1 MLSLIKRIADDLT
14 DRYIKL
20 LAVLLRVR
28 FNKVNRHKYIGKLV
42 KQHHPDDDGT
52 LLEQAVKES
61 PLAVLSEEQCR
72 KSYRSLIVTSGW
84 IVFLASFALTLVPD
98 LLWVNILAAVVDLAI
113 FQSVLYVAMQKIMIL
128 YGGSEFDIHSDEKNS
143 VQRIIAIDSSG
154 LMMGKYPLLQ
164 KMKSVVGWLGKQIV
178 RRIGPQLVAKVSRY
192 AFIAIRRQTVKWLS
206 VIVTK
211 ENLTLAFDALVP
223 ITCAAISGLVSVVIL
238 IPMCNKLRKH
248 LVQKQS
254 ESKKQ

>member
-1 MLSLIKRIADDLT
+1 MLSFIKKIADDLT

-20 LAVLLRVR
+20 LAVLLRIR
-28 FNKVNRHKYIGKLV
+28 LNKVNRHKYIEKLV
-42 KQHHPDDDGT
+42 KRYNPDDDGT

-61 PLAVLSEEQCR
+61 PLSVLSEEQCR
-72 KSYRSLIVTSGW
+72 KSYRGIIVKSGW
-84 IVFLASFALTLVPD
+84 IVFFASFALTLVPD
-98 LLWVNILAAVVDLAI
+98 IIWVNILAAVADLAI

-143 VQRIIAIDSSG
+143 IQRIIAIDSSG

-223 ITCAAISGLVSVVIL
+223 ITCAVISGLVSVVIL
-238 IPMCNKLRKH
+238 VPMCNKLRKH
-248 LVQKQS
+248 LLAEPQ
-254 ESKKQ
+254 

>member
-1 MLSLIKRIADDLT
+1 MLSFIKKIADDLT

-20 LAVLLRVR
+20 LAVLLRIR
-28 FNKVNRHKYIGKLV
+28 LNKVNRHKYIEKLV
-42 KQHHPDDDGT
+42 KRYHPDDDGT

-61 PLAVLSEEQCR
+61 PLSVLSEEQCR
-72 KSYRSLIVTSGW
+72 KSYRSIIVKSGW
-84 IVFLASFALTLVPD
+84 IVFFASFALTLVPD
-98 LLWVNILAAVVDLAI
+98 IIWVNILAAVADLAI

-143 VQRIIAIDSSG
+143 IQRIIAIDSSG

-223 ITCAAISGLVSVVIL
+223 ITCAVISGLVSVVIL
-238 IPMCNKLRKH
+238 VPMCNKLRKH
-248 LVQKQS
+248 LLAEPQ
-254 ESKKQ
+254 